1 MHSTSSHCHLSINQV
16 SIPFVLSKISPGQA
30 SIMTNTK
37 LRGDNS
43 ISIQGRIMVLGF
55 CPSSHCHISI
65 NHFNPFFTFQDMAR
79 TGNTNEKW
87 LRGDNTVNL
96 QGRIMVLGSALPLN
110 AIYLYTKF
118 DLNGNNSFK
127 VICRTSYWD

>member
-1 MHSTSSHCHLSINQV
+1 
-16 SIPFVLSKISPGQA
+16 
-30 SIMTNTK
+30 
-37 LRGDNS
+37 
-43 ISIQGRIMVLGF
+43 
-55 CPSSHCHISI
+55 
-65 NHFNPFFTFQDMAR
+65 MAR

-110 AIYLYTKF
+110 AIYLYTNF